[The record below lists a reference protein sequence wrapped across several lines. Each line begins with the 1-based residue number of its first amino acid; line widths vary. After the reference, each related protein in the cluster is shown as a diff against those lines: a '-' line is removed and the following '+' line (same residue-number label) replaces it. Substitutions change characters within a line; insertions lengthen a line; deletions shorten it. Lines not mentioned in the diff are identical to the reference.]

1 MKKPIELE
9 TAKLANK
16 KRMSWVPS
24 DFAYMQGKLIDKRKS
39 NSDSTMWHA
48 PYQMDVVDCLREKHN
63 IHISSH
69 YSMYEQDGKLHR
81 EHSAMVSNFN
91 QIDSIQA
98 LNDIT
103 VYHPKQELVKS
114 FESHEH
120 ALELAIIEG
129 LKMIADGK

>member
-16 KRMSWVPS
+16 KKCWVPS
-24 DFAYMQGKLIDKRKS
+24 DFAYMRGKLVDKRESSSKS
-39 NSDSTMWHA
+39 SMWHA
-48 PYQMDVVDCLREKHN
+48 PYQMDVVDCLREDHN

-81 EHSAMVSNFN
+81 EYSAMVSDFN

-129 LKMIADGK
+129 LKMIANDK

>member
-16 KRMSWVPS
+16 KKCWILS
-24 DFAYMQGKLIDKRKS
+24 DFAYTRGKLIDKRKS
-39 NSDSTMWHA
+39 NSKSSVWHA
-48 PYQMDVVDCLREKHN
+48 PYQIDVVDWLREEHN

-81 EHSAMVSNFN
+81 EHSAMVSDFN
-91 QIDSIQA
+91 SIDSKQLFA
-98 LNDIT
+98 DIT
-103 VYHPKQELVKS
+103 AYHPKQNLVKS
-114 FESHEH
+114 FEGHEH

-129 LKMIADGK
+129 LKMVANDK